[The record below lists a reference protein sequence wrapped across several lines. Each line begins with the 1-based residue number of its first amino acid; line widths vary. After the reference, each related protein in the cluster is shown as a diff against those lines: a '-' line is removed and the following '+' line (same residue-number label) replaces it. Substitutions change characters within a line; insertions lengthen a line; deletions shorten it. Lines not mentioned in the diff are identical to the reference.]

1 MKRRLAGSYEKTEIN
16 VSPLID
22 MVFILL
28 IFFIVA
34 TSFVNEIGISST
46 YKDSASPNLSVLEP
60 LTFDLTS
67 SGQILQNGKPV
78 SLGEIAPIGH
88 KCNGSSD
95 ARGCFNRKTNP
106 AFTVSKSLENSLLPG
121 LESEKIKGI
130 RRKSF
135 LLAAIFSMLL
145 FGLLPLSEFA
155 KNEQWLVRDT
165 LVPAMP
171 SPPPPPP
178 TDFEKFVEKV

>member
-1 MKRRLAGSYEKTEIN
+1 MKRRLSGSKEHTEIN

-46 YKDSASPNLSVLEP
+46 YKDSASPNSSILEP

-78 SLGEIAPIGH
+78 GLEEIAPIVLRT
-88 KCNGSSD
+88 NRESSD
-95 ARGCFNRKTNP
+95 KVTVRVEPGSRAGLATKVMDQAMRGGASAVKLT
-106 AFTVSKSLENSLLPG
+106 
-121 LESEKIKGI
+121 
-130 RRKSF
+130 
-135 LLAAIFSMLL
+135 
-145 FGLLPLSEFA
+145 PLS
-155 KNEQWLVRDT
+155 
-165 LVPAMP
+165 P
-171 SPPPPPP
+171 
-178 TDFEKFVEKV
+178 

>member
-1 MKRRLAGSYEKTEIN
+1 MKRRLSGSKEHTEIN

-46 YKDSASPNLSVLEP
+46 YKDSASSNSSILEP

-78 SLGEIAPIGH
+78 GLEEIAPIVL
-88 KCNGSSD
+88 
-95 ARGCFNRKTNP
+95 RTNRE
-106 AFTVSKSLENSLLPG
+106 S
-121 LESEKIKGI
+121 SEKVTVRVEPG
-130 RRKSF
+130 S
-135 LLAAIFSMLL
+135 LA
-145 FGLLPLSEFA
+145 GLATKVMDQAMRGGASAVKLTPLS
-155 KNEQWLVRDT
+155 
-165 LVPAMP
+165 P
-171 SPPPPPP
+171 
-178 TDFEKFVEKV
+178 

>member
-1 MKRRLAGSYEKTEIN
+1 MKRRLSGSNEQTEIN

-46 YKDSASPNLSVLEP
+46 YKDSASPNSSILEP

-78 SLGEIAPIGH
+78 SLEEIAPIIVRTN
-88 KCNGSSD
+88 CESSD
-95 ARGCFNRKTNP
+95 KVTVRVEPGSRAGLATKVMDQAMRGG
-106 AFTVSKSLENSLLPG
+106 ASTVKLT
-121 LESEKIKGI
+121 
-130 RRKSF
+130 
-135 LLAAIFSMLL
+135 
-145 FGLLPLSEFA
+145 PLS
-155 KNEQWLVRDT
+155 
-165 LVPAMP
+165 P
-171 SPPPPPP
+171 
-178 TDFEKFVEKV
+178 